1 MQKERE
7 IAWVTGAS
15 QGLGRAIAL
24 ELARSGRNV
33 AVSARNE
40 EKLNSLV
47 TQIEALGVEAVAAVC
62 DVREEEQIRS
72 ALTMIRTMLGRS
84 PDILINNAGAG
95 GWPTFSEVSLEE
107 FDDVIRTNLVGHFM
121 CIREVLPP
129 MIERSKGTIVEILST
144 AAKRAYA
151 HGAAYVASKHGALG
165 MIEAV
170 REEVRS
176 KGVKVI
182 GVVPGATET
191 AIWSEEMRDEHRHR
205 MMQPEDVAQA
215 VVALLALPERALP
228 EELILRPIGGDL

>member
-1 MQKERE
+1 MSTERE

-24 ELARSGRNV
+24 ELARSGRSV
-33 AVSARNE
+33 ALSARNE
-40 EKLNSLV
+40 EKLNALV
-47 TQIEALGVEAVAAVC
+47 VEIEALGVEALAVPC
-62 DVREEEQIRS
+62 DIRDEDQIRNT
-72 ALTMIRTMLGRS
+72 LTMIRTVLGRS

-95 GWPTFSEVSLEE
+95 GWPTFSQVTLEE

-129 MIERSKGTIVEILST
+129 MIERGRGTIVEILST
-144 AAKRAYA
+144 ASKRAYA
-151 HGAAYVASKHGALG
+151 HGSAYVASKHGAVGL
-165 MIEAV
+165 IESV
-170 REEVRS
+170 RDEVRS
-176 KGVKVI
+176 KGVKVV

-191 AIWSEEMRDEHRHR
+191 AIWSEEMRDQHRER

-215 VVALLALPERALP
+215 VVALLELPQRALP

>member
-1 MQKERE
+1 MKSVRE

-15 QGLGRAIAL
+15 QGLGWSIAIAL
-24 ELARSGRNV
+24 AKSGRNV

-40 EKLNSLV
+40 EKLNALV
-47 TQIEALGVEAVAAVC
+47 KELEEFGVEALAVPC
-62 DVREEEQIRS
+62 DVRDEEAIRTT
-72 ALTMIRTMLGRS
+72 LTMIRTVLGRS
-84 PDILINNAGAG
+84 PDMLINNAGAG
-95 GWPTFSEVSLEE
+95 GWPAFSKVSIEE

-129 MIERSKGTIVEILST
+129 MIERGRGTIVEILST
-144 AAKRAYA
+144 ASKRAYP
-151 HGAAYVASKHGALG
+151 HGAAYIASKHGALG

-170 REEVRS
+170 RDEVRS

-182 GVVPGATET
+182 GIVPGATET
-191 AIWSEEMRDEHRHR
+191 DIWSLEMRDEHRHR

-215 VVALLALPERALP
+215 VVGLLELPNRALP